1 MSRQIWKPGTMI
13 YPLPAVLVSMGDF
26 HKQADFNMVTVAW
39 TGTVC
44 TNPAMAYISL
54 RPERY
59 SYNIIKKYGNFVIN
73 ITTEELAEAT
83 DFCGVKSG
91 RDIDKF
97 KHTGLTPIKSS
108 AVCAP
113 SIKES
118 PIAIE
123 CIVKDILPLG
133 SHHMFLSEVLS
144 VSADER
150 LMDSSGKFHLDKAK
164 PLVYSHGRYYGTGES
179 IGRFGF
185 SVKKKKKDTK

>member
-39 TGTVC
+39 TGTLC

-59 SYNIIKKYGNFVIN
+59 SCNIIKKYGNFVIN
-73 ITTEELAEAT
+73 VTTEELAKAT

-97 KHTGLTPIKSS
+97 EHTGLTPIKSTMVS
-108 AVCAP
+108 AP
-113 SIKES
+113 SVKES
-118 PIAIE
+118 PISIE

-144 VSADER
+144 VSADES
-150 LMDSSGKFHLDKAK
+150 LMDNTGKFHLDKAK
-164 PLVYSHGRYYGTGES
+164 PLIYSHGKYYGTGKS
-179 IGRFGF
+179 IGGFGF

>member
-39 TGTVC
+39 TGTLC

-73 ITTEELAEAT
+73 VTTEELAKAT

-97 KHTGLTPIKSS
+97 EHTGLTPIKSTMVS
-108 AVCAP
+108 AP
-113 SIKES
+113 SVKES
-118 PIAIE
+118 PISIE

-144 VSADER
+144 VSADES
-150 LMDSSGKFHLDKAK
+150 LMDNTGKFHLDKAK
-164 PLVYSHGRYYGTGES
+164 PLIYSHGKYYGTGKS
-179 IGRFGF
+179 IGGFGF

>member
-1 MSRQIWKPGTMI
+1 
-13 YPLPAVLVSMGDF
+13 MGDF

-39 TGTVC
+39 TGTLC

-73 ITTEELAEAT
+73 VTTEELAKAT

-97 KHTGLTPIKSS
+97 EHTGLTPIKSTMVS
-108 AVCAP
+108 AP
-113 SIKES
+113 SVKES
-118 PIAIE
+118 PISIE

-144 VSADER
+144 VSADES
-150 LMDSSGKFHLDKAK
+150 LMDNTGKFHLDKAK
-164 PLVYSHGRYYGTGES
+164 PLIYSHGKYYGTGKS
-179 IGRFGF
+179 IGGFGF